1 MLEEP
6 IEFFLKNH
14 NLEEIKKKKKQRS
27 RGCTKEINS
36 HH

>member
-14 NLEEIKKKKKQRS
+14 NLEEIKKKKSKEVGVVQR
-27 RGCTKEINS
+27 R
-36 HH
+36 